1 MNRPSK
7 IQYVINQN
15 DNLYQLSRYY
25 QTTVPEILTLNPN
38 IDPYDLQAG
47 SSITICPGDQFVST
61 SCDSNP
67 PACPNP
73 IIQRNLYSS
82 MLQAWLQHAYWTRLL
97 LVSTTNTLDDEG
109 DTMSRALRNP
119 ADITKVF
126 TTYYSPATVNI
137 IEQLLAEHMRIE
149 SELITAMRDDQSA
162 ESEALSKR
170 WHQNADQMAETF
182 SNINPFYNTED
193 VRDMIY
199 EHLRLSIHE
208 IEMHLSN
215 DYEASIEAFTEVEQS
230 IIKISHYFSSGIIS
244 QFPQKFM

>member
-7 IQYVINQN
+7 IQYVIDQN

-47 SSITICPGDQFVST
+47 SSITICPGDQFVSN
-61 SCDSNP
+61 SCDPNP
-67 PACPNP
+67 PVCPNP

-97 LVSTTNTLDDEG
+97 LVSTTNTLNDENH
-109 DTMSRALRNP
+109 TMSRALQTP

-126 TTYYSPATVNI
+126 TNYYSPATVNI

-149 SELITAMRDDQSA
+149 SEIITAIRDEEA
-162 ESEALSKR
+162 ERIEALSKR
-170 WHQNADQMAETF
+170 WHQNADHMAETF
-182 SNINPFYNTED
+182 GNINPFYNTED
-193 VRDMIY
+193 VRHMIY
-199 EHLRLSIHE
+199 EHLRLSIQ
-208 IEMHLSN
+208 EMNMQLSN

-230 IIKISHYFSSGIIS
+230 IIRMSHYFSSGIIS